1 MDAGGPVGSFS
12 VTYSRRIK
20 GEPHLFEGPPTRLY
34 PVYSSFVLTSGM
46 LIVLGRITLLQEGPG
61 FPFLNPFVFLCL
73 VTENA
78 EIAVNYVD
86 VNDLK

>member
-1 MDAGGPVGSFS
+1 MGPVGSFS

-46 LIVLGRITLLQEGPG
+46 LIVLGRIIVYSLLQEGPG
-61 FPFLNPFVFLCL
+61 FPFLNPFVFWCL
-73 VTENA
+73 VT